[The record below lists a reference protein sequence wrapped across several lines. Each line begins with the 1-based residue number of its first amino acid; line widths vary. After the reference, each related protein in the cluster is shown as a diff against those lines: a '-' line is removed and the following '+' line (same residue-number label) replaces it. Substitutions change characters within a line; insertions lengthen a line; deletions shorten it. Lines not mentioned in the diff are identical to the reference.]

1 MNLSDKFRFTP
12 FLLIFVLLILCGCG
26 YTAHSVVTGGESSIY
41 VDSFVNKID
50 ITREISHE
58 KAYYPYRPAMEAD
71 ITREVIDRFILDGN
85 YKIKSRKNAH
95 FSLKGELIDFRR
107 DPLRYD
113 ANDNV
118 IEYRLSAVINM
129 ELYDLKEDKTLWKE
143 SGFAG
148 ESTYRTSG
156 EFAKSE
162 QAAIGKAIED
172 LAARIVERT
181 VENW

>member
-1 MNLSDKFRFTP
+1 MNLNDKFRFTP
-12 FLLIFVLLILCGCG
+12 LFFILVFLVLCGCG
-26 YTAHSVVTGGESSIY
+26 YTTHSVVAGGESSIY
-41 VDSFVNKID
+41 VDGFVNRID
-50 ITREISHE
+50 ISREISHE
-58 KAYYPYRPAMEAD
+58 KAYYSYRPAMEAD

-85 YKIKSRKNAH
+85 YKIESRKNAH
-95 FSLKGELIDFRR
+95 FLLKGDLVDFRR

-113 ANDNV
+113 TNDNV

-129 ELYDLKEDKTLWKE
+129 ELYDLKEDKTLWEE

-162 QAAIGKAIED
+162 QAAIKKAIED
-172 LAARIVERT
+172 LAVRIVERT